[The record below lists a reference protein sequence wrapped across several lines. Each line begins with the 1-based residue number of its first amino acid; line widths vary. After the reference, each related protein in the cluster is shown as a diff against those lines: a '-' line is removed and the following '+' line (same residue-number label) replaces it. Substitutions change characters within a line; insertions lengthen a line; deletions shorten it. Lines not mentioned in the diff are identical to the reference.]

1 MKTHG
6 RRRSRGE
13 LRTQWI
19 IQRRLG
25 RGRINAVTFYPYS
38 VTKITAAGDRRPYLP
53 TTVDGVAYRGVLD
66 SLRRFD

>member
-25 RGRINAVTFYPYS
+25 RGRINAVTFYPYC
-38 VTKITAAGDRRPYLP
+38 VTKITAAGDRRPYPNDRGWGGLP
-53 TTVDGVAYRGVLD
+53 
-66 SLRRFD
+66 RRT